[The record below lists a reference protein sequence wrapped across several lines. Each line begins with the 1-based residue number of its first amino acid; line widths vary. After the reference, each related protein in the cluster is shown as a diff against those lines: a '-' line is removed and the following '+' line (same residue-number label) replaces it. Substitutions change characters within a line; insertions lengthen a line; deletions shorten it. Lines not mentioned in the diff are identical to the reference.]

1 MLLSKCVVREE
12 LDESCSQHDM
22 VYKYFKDLNRGIAA
36 DNVLHGKAFDIAK
49 NPKYDGSQCKLA
61 LIV

>member
-1 MLLSKCVVREE
+1 MRDE

-22 VYKYFKDLNRGIAA
+22 VYKYFKDLNRGIAT